1 MAMNGIGGALS
12 GLGLP
17 GLHPRPLREGEE
29 RNPAKTDA
37 STANASAKAVAL
49 PAKSAEADA
58 VLSAEPPPGTDP
70 AFWSVLTTEERL
82 FFSKMQTLGPLTY
95 GPTSAP
101 QKPAMPRGG
110 RIDLKV

>member
-17 GLHPRPLREGEE
+17 GLQPRPLREGEE
-29 RNPAKTDA
+29 RKPAGPDA
-37 STANASAKAVAL
+37 ANAKAVTL
-49 PAKSAEADA
+49 PPKSADTDA

-95 GPTSAP
+95 GPRSTP

>member
-17 GLHPRPLREGEE
+17 GLQPRPLREGEE
-29 RNPAKTDA
+29 RKPATPDA
-37 STANASAKAVAL
+37 AKAIVVQPKA
-49 PAKSAEADA
+49 PDADA

-95 GPTSAP
+95 GPASAP
-101 QKPAMPRGG
+101 PKAALARGG